1 MFFKK
6 ALPIYLGFVLTGTA
20 YANSSFTVSFDTS
33 GLMGSA
39 AGPFTLNFQLTD
51 GSGSD
56 DGNNSVTLANFTL
69 GGGSLQGVGSSLGNV
84 SGDLSNQLAMT
95 DDSFFTEFQQ
105 QFIPGSSL
113 SFSLDLTNNVDSG
126 GIPDQFSFLILD
138 SSNTPIPTLG
148 FSDFANDVLLAVVF
162 DSISPT
168 PLVYATDPGLHPLAG
183 GDPIVSS
190 PPTLNPIGNPPPS
203 TVPLPGSVSLLLLGI
218 AILGRMGLL
227 RIIPKP
233 LAFAVGYSSSVNSEQ
248 S

>member
-1 MFFKK
+1 MFLKK
-6 ALPIYLGFVLTGTA
+6 ALPIYFGFVLTEAA

-69 GGGSLQGVGSSLGNV
+69 GGGSLQGVGSSFGNV

-105 QFIPGSSL
+105 QFIPGLSL
-113 SFSLDLTNNVDSG
+113 SFSLNLTNNLDSG
-126 GIPDQFSFLILD
+126 GTPDQFSFLILD
-138 SSNTPIPTLG
+138 STDTPIPTLG
-148 FSDFANDVLLAVVF
+148 YFDFANDVLLAVVF
-162 DSISPT
+162 DSTSPT
-168 PLVYATDPGLHPLAG
+168 PLVYATDPDLPPWAG

-203 TVPLPGSVSLLLLGI
+203 TVPLPGSASLLLLGL

-233 LAFAVGYSSSVNSEQ
+233 
-248 S
+248 